1 MEQITME
8 KSEKLTVKQ
17 GEVFKTL
24 LDVENLVK
32 SLEAQHHP
40 LKVYKSESVESYNKK
55 VQWLMYFVLHVV
67 LNIQTPVK
75 KFL

>member
-1 MEQITME
+1 M
-8 KSEKLTVKQ
+8 EKLTVKQ

-55 VQWLMYFVLHVV
+55 VQ
-67 LNIQTPVK
+67 
-75 KFL
+75 